1 MNDESVSAQAKLV
14 SLFEPHTQIICRGKA
29 PPHDTEFGHKVNYA
43 EVEHGFISD
52 WQVIAVGNPPDDQL
66 LPAVLSA
73 HRRRFGRA
81 PHLLAGDA
89 GLFSA
94 DNERLARR
102 LGVRRIAIP
111 QPGHKT
117 ARRRAREKQPWF
129 KQAQRFR
136 NGIEGRISVVRRTVQ
151 LARCP

>member
-1 MNDESVSAQAKLV
+1 M
-14 SLFEPHTQIICRGKA
+14 
-29 PPHDTEFGHKVNYA
+29 
-43 EVEHGFISD
+43 
-52 WQVIAVGNPPDDQL
+52 GNLPDDQL

-73 HRRRFGRA
+73 HCRRFGRA
-81 PHLLAGDA
+81 PYLLAGDA

-94 DNERLARR
+94 DNEHLARR
-102 LGVRRIAIP
+102 LGVRRIAIL

-117 ARRRAREKQPWF
+117 AHRRAREKQLWF

-151 LARCP
+151 LARCPYHGLDGFERWIGWGILVANLVVMARLRYKRRRRFKPR